1 MQVIRT
7 MPTSRTKPTRGGE
20 PLKSKTALKI
30 VEWTSLPLLL
40 FVVLYFVSGY
50 ALTSETARQASIIM
64 NFSRAQLI
72 HLGRATRL
80 TLLTLFLLHS
90 YAGTELLA
98 GKLKARGRTLLGAAV
113 DYTATAFLLYVLW
126 VVLNAELRG

>member
-1 MQVIRT
+1 M
-7 MPTSRTKPTRGGE
+7 
-20 PLKSKTALKI
+20 KSKTALKI

-40 FVVLYFVSGY
+40 FAALYFVSGY
-50 ALTSETARQASIIM
+50 ALTSETARSASLIM

-72 HLGRATRL
+72 HLGRAMRL

-90 YAGTELLA
+90 YAGAELLA
-98 GKLKARGRTLLGAAV
+98 GKLKARGRSLLGATV

-126 VVLNAELRG
+126 VVINAELRL